1 MSSQCIKE
9 LEYDTSNI
17 YVVNIAD
24 GNGMYKYTTKRRVE
38 YQWAWYVDISDL
50 CTNLFLVDSSIA
62 FMIPSNVLIVPVGM
76 YLSAS
81 VQCHVA

>member
-38 YQWAWYVDISDL
+38 YQ
-50 CTNLFLVDSSIA
+50 
-62 FMIPSNVLIVPVGM
+62 
-76 YLSAS
+76 
-81 VQCHVA
+81 